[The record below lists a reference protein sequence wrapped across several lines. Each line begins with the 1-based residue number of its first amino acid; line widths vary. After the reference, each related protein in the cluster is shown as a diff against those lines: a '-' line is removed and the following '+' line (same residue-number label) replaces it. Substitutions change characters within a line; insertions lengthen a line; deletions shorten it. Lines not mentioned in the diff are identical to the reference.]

1 MGYAGSAMRHGPILL
16 VTLAL
21 TAAALGVDAPASAC
35 GAAYPPG
42 SYVQLSREQT
52 VIVWDAEKKIEHF
65 IRKPTF
71 DGDPKSFGFFVP
83 TPTVP
88 VIKKEDDAIF
98 DRVRGLLETP
108 RKQGGGDGRGAPGGA
123 VAAAG
128 HVDVLQTV
136 VIDGFQVV
144 TLAATDENALGDW
157 LGRNGFVDKPALRTW
172 AKTYTAKKWVI
183 NAMRYEG
190 TNADGKRG
198 LLATPT
204 LRLSFAIDAP
214 FYPYTEVPPDAAD
227 RAAFTARSGPIGCSP
242 DDPLCY
248 DRGPNYVPP
257 RPLDVWLV
265 AQSSMQGNIG
275 LSTGGPPTLD
285 AALVTSAAVGQ
296 ALGDTKEWG
305 FDPKAHDTWV
315 VSHLSEQ
322 VATRNASADV
332 VFGGYD
338 LPKPRLG
345 PSLLPPP
352 VDDVDTYDPDS
363 LFHVEKP
370 ATGLS
375 RKTKMHRVAA
385 ALLGLLIVAAAA
397 FGVWSQREKSGT
409 H

>member
-1 MGYAGSAMRHGPILL
+1 MRLGSILFAA
-16 VTLAL
+16 LAL
-21 TAAALGVDAPASAC
+21 TSAALCVDAPAQAC

-42 SYVQLSREQT
+42 HYVQLSQEQT
-52 VIVWDAEKKIEHF
+52 LIVWDAAKKTEHF

-98 DRVRGLLETP
+98 ERVRALLEAP
-108 RKQGGGDGRGAPGGA
+108 RKQGGCDGKGAPGGS
-123 VAAAG
+123 VASA

-144 TLAATDENALGDW
+144 TLSATDENALGDW
-157 LGRNGFVDKPALRTW
+157 LGKNGFVDKPALRRW
-172 AKTYTAKKWVI
+172 AKAYTDKKWLI

-190 TNADGKRG
+190 TGEDGKRG

-214 FYPYTEVPPDAAD
+214 FYPYTEVPVDAAD
-227 RAAFTARSGPIGCSP
+227 RAAFAARSGPVGCSP

-275 LSTGGPPTLD
+275 LTTGGPPTLD
-285 AALVTSAAVGQ
+285 AALVTSAAVAQ

-305 FDPKAHDTWV
+305 FDPKTHDTWV

-322 VATRNASADV
+322 VATRYASADV

-352 VDDVDTYDPDS
+352 VDDVDTTDPDS

-370 ATGLS
+370 VTGLS
-375 RKTKMHRVAA
+375 RKTKMHRAAA
-385 ALLGLLIVAAAA
+385 ALLGLLLIAAAA
-397 FGVWSQREKSGT
+397 FGVWSQREKSGA